1 MKAKPPPA
9 GDAPDWARLVD
20 AEHRLEAE
28 IAAAQADAQ
37 ARLQQARSAA
47 TRALPDPAV
56 LAEMAAQQQQADTER
71 HRSELERLD
80 QDAERAVRVLTQA
93 PDPLIDTLARAAL
106 DAAWSND
113 APPERR

>member
-1 MKAKPPPA
+1 MKAKLPPA

-37 ARLQQARSAA
+37 ARSAA
-47 TRALPDPAV
+47 ARALPDPAV
-56 LAEMAAQQQQADTER
+56 LAEIAAQQQQADTER

-93 PDPLIDTLARAAL
+93 QDPLIDTLARAAL